1 MKRVVERSV
10 SRDTEQFYS
19 LIIILPEVEKASILG
34 RMAKRLLSFSELDRL
49 EGLVE
54 HHRQLQ
60 ERLEVLEADSA
71 EFDTSA
77 QETLELSNK
86 ANGLKRELAA
96 VLEQLHRRVEGSSS
110 V

>member
-1 MKRVVERSV
+1 MAER
-10 SRDTEQFYS
+10 
-19 LIIILPEVEKASILG
+19 LIG
-34 RMAKRLLSFSELDRL
+34 FDELDRL

-60 ERLEVLEADSA
+60 ERLEVLEADVA

-77 QETLELSNK
+77 QEILELSNK

-96 VLEQLHRRVEGSSS
+96 MLEKLYQRIEDVSSA
-110 V
+110 